1 MEITPGYLE
10 LEVTRIRDIRFALR
24 LWEDA
29 LALARGIGCTPG
41 QILNASNVRVSL
53 LGWIP
58 RKDVGLTFKAYQPVL
73 DHFLE
78 ILEVEGLDL
87 EKVPGLSRYLIL

>member
-1 MEITPGYLE
+1 MEIIPGYLE
-10 LEVTRIRDIRFALR
+10 LEVTRIKDIRLALR

-41 QILNASNVRVSL
+41 QIWNARNVSVSL

-58 RKDVGLTFKAYQPVL
+58 VKDVGLTFNAHQPVL
-73 DHFLE
+73 DHLVE
-78 ILEVEGLDL
+78 ILDVEGLDL
-87 EKVPGLSRYLIL
+87 EKVPGLSRYRIL